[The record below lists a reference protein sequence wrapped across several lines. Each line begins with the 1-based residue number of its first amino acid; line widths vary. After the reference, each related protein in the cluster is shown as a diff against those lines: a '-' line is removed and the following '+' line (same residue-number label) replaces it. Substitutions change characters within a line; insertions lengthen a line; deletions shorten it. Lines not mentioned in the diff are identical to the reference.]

1 MGLINWLKQK
11 IFHKK
16 DEDKKEGKPV
26 EPVVEENLKSEE
38 AKDKTSGESVVEKTL
53 EGNKV
58 DEEPI
63 YEVKKEETKEEYL
76 QPEVV
81 KEEQSV
87 EQSIEDKVE
96 TKEEPVVE
104 ENTLEESV
112 QPEVKEEQKIEEQP
126 IEENKVEDNSSIK
139 DEEKY
144 EPSKGNEQSSFEEP
158 VVEENTL
165 EESVQPEVK
174 EEQKIEEQP
183 IEENKVEDN
192 SSIKDEEKYE
202 PSKGNEQSSFEEPV
216 VEENTL
222 EESVQPEVKEE
233 QKIEEQPIE
242 ENKVEDNSSIKDEE
256 KYEPSKGNEQSSFEE
271 PVVEENTLEESV
283 QPEVKEEQK
292 IEEQPIEENKVE
304 DNSSI
309 KDEEK
314 YEPSKGN
321 EQSSFEEPVIQN
333 NTDGIENNNEFEYS
347 NPLLDLVLEDKLE
360 KKESKVE
367 VNDEQPI
374 EDKAETKE
382 EPIVEKE
389 LSDEPVQPEI
399 KEEQHAE
406 ENKAEEKENEE
417 DEDEV
422 IEEKEEQTKEAEL
435 VNSADEPVIEK
446 KNDEATTKKVE
457 VDHETKIY
465 NLGLA
470 KSREGFGAR
479 LNSIANK
486 YKEANSEYFDDLERC
501 LIEADVGVNLTMSV
515 LDETEKMAASQHLD
529 NPKEINDLLVDNLF
543 MNYAKSGDS
552 FQTEIKF
559 DPENPTVLLMVGV
572 NGTGKTTTIAKLA
585 KHYKELGKK
594 VLLVA
599 ADTFRAGAVQQLS
612 IWANRIGVD
621 IFERGQ
627 GADPASVCFDAVKK
641 AINDKYDLVMV
652 DTAGRLHTKDYLM
665 AELGKVNRVI
675 KKVLPVAPQ
684 EIWLA
689 LDANT
694 GQNGVQQAKV
704 FKEVTPLTGVVITK
718 MDGTSKGGIIL
729 AIRDQ
734 LGVPVRFIG
743 LGEHEDDLREF
754 DLDRYLY
761 ALLVGEDENSEE

>member
-16 DEDKKEGKPV
+16 DEAKKEVKPV
-26 EPVVEENLKSEE
+26 EPVEENLKSEE

-63 YEVKKEETKEEYL
+63 HEVKKEEIKEESL

-104 ENTLEESV
+104 ENTLEEPV

-126 IEENKVEDNSSIK
+126 VEENKVEDNSSIK

-144 EPSKGNEQSSFEEP
+144 EPSKEDKQSSFE
-158 VVEENTL
+158 
-165 EESVQPEVK
+165 
-174 EEQKIEEQP
+174 
-183 IEENKVEDN
+183 
-192 SSIKDEEKYE
+192 
-202 PSKGNEQSSFEEPV
+202 G
-216 VEENTL
+216 
-222 EESVQPEVKEE
+222 
-233 QKIEEQPIE
+233 
-242 ENKVEDNSSIKDEE
+242 
-256 KYEPSKGNEQSSFEE
+256 
-271 PVVEENTLEESV
+271 
-283 QPEVKEEQK
+283 
-292 IEEQPIEENKVE
+292 
-304 DNSSI
+304 
-309 KDEEK
+309 
-314 YEPSKGN
+314 
-321 EQSSFEEPVIQN
+321 PVIQN

-374 EDKAETKE
+374 EDKAETNE
-382 EPIVEKE
+382 EPVVKKE
-389 LSDEPVQPEI
+389 LSDEPVQSEV

-406 ENKAEEKENEE
+406 ENKAEDNSSIKDEEAKDKTSGESVVEKTLEGNKVDEEPIFEVKKEEIKEDSLQPEMVKEEQSVEQPIEDKAETKEEPVVEENTLEEPVQPEVKQEQKIEEQPVEENKVEENE
-417 DEDEV
+417 EDEV
-422 IEEKEEQTKEAEL
+422 IEEKEEQTKEAEQ
-435 VNSADEPVIEK
+435 VNSTDEPVIEK

-486 YKEANSEYFDDLERC
+486 YKEANSDYFDELERC

-515 LDETEKMAASQHLD
+515 LDETEKMAASQHVD

-594 VLLVA
+594 VMLVA

-627 GADPASVCFDAVKK
+627 GADPASVCFDAIKK
-641 AINDKYDLVMV
+641 AINEKYDLVMV

>member
-38 AKDKTSGESVVEKTL
+38 AKDKTSGESVAEKTL

-63 YEVKKEETKEEYL
+63 YEVKKEEIKEESL

-104 ENTLEESV
+104 ENTLEEPV

-126 IEENKVEDNSSIK
+126 VEENKVEDNSSIK
-139 DEEKY
+139 NEEKY
-144 EPSKGNEQSSFEEP
+144 EPSKE
-158 VVEENTL
+158 
-165 EESVQPEVK
+165 
-174 EEQKIEEQP
+174 
-183 IEENKVEDN
+183 
-192 SSIKDEEKYE
+192 
-202 PSKGNEQSSFEEPV
+202 
-216 VEENTL
+216 
-222 EESVQPEVKEE
+222 
-233 QKIEEQPIE
+233 
-242 ENKVEDNSSIKDEE
+242 
-256 KYEPSKGNEQSSFEE
+256 
-271 PVVEENTLEESV
+271 
-283 QPEVKEEQK
+283 
-292 IEEQPIEENKVE
+292 
-304 DNSSI
+304 
-309 KDEEK
+309 
-314 YEPSKGN
+314 N

-333 NTDGIENNNEFEYS
+333 NTDGIENNEFEYS

-389 LSDEPVQPEI
+389 LLDEPVQPEI
-399 KEEQHAE
+399 KEEQHSE

-422 IEEKEEQTKEAEL
+422 IEEKEEQEEQTKEAEQ

-446 KNDEATTKKVE
+446 KNDEATTEKVEVDHETKEQTKEAEQVNSTDEPVIEKKNDEATNKKVE

-486 YKEANSEYFDDLERC
+486 YKEANSEYFDELERC

-761 ALLVGEDENSEE
+761 ALLVGEDENFEE

>member
-26 EPVVEENLKSEE
+26 EPVEENLKSEE
-38 AKDKTSGESVVEKTL
+38 AKDKTSDESVVEKTL

-63 YEVKKEETKEEYL
+63 YEVKKEEIKEESL
-76 QPEVV
+76 QPEMV
-81 KEEQSV
+81 KEEQPV
-87 EQSIEDKVE
+87 EQSTEDKAE

-104 ENTLEESV
+104 ENTLEEPV

-126 IEENKVEDNSSIK
+126 VEENKVEDNSSIK
-139 DEEKY
+139 DEEKH
-144 EPSKGNEQSSFEEP
+144 EPSK
-158 VVEENTL
+158 
-165 EESVQPEVK
+165 
-174 EEQKIEEQP
+174 
-183 IEENKVEDN
+183 ENK
-192 SSIKDEEKYE
+192 
-202 PSKGNEQSSFEEPV
+202 
-216 VEENTL
+216 
-222 EESVQPEVKEE
+222 
-233 QKIEEQPIE
+233 
-242 ENKVEDNSSIKDEE
+242 
-256 KYEPSKGNEQSSFEE
+256 
-271 PVVEENTLEESV
+271 
-283 QPEVKEEQK
+283 
-292 IEEQPIEENKVE
+292 
-304 DNSSI
+304 
-309 KDEEK
+309 
-314 YEPSKGN
+314 
-321 EQSSFEEPVIQN
+321 QSSFEEPVIQN

-374 EDKAETKE
+374 EDKDETNE

-406 ENKAEEKENEE
+406 ENKAEEKENEK

-422 IEEKEEQTKEAEL
+422 IEEKEEQTKEAEQ
-435 VNSADEPVIEK
+435 VNSTDEPVIEK
-446 KNDEATTKKVE
+446 KKDEATTGKVE

-486 YKEANSEYFDDLERC
+486 YKEANSEYFDELERC

-585 KHYKELGKK
+585 KHYKGLGKK

-612 IWANRIGVD
+612 IWASRIGVD

-627 GADPASVCFDAVKK
+627 GADPASVCFDAIKK

-761 ALLVGEDENSEE
+761 ALLVGEDENFEE

>member
-26 EPVVEENLKSEE
+26 EPVEENLKSEE

-63 YEVKKEETKEEYL
+63 FEVEKEEIKEESL

-81 KEEQSV
+81 KKEQSV
-87 EQSIEDKVE
+87 EQSTEDKVE

-104 ENTLEESV
+104 ENTLEEPV

-126 IEENKVEDNSSIK
+126 VEENKVEDNSSIK

-144 EPSKGNEQSSFEEP
+144 EPSK
-158 VVEENTL
+158 
-165 EESVQPEVK
+165 
-174 EEQKIEEQP
+174 
-183 IEENKVEDN
+183 ENK
-192 SSIKDEEKYE
+192 
-202 PSKGNEQSSFEEPV
+202 
-216 VEENTL
+216 
-222 EESVQPEVKEE
+222 
-233 QKIEEQPIE
+233 
-242 ENKVEDNSSIKDEE
+242 
-256 KYEPSKGNEQSSFEE
+256 
-271 PVVEENTLEESV
+271 
-283 QPEVKEEQK
+283 
-292 IEEQPIEENKVE
+292 
-304 DNSSI
+304 
-309 KDEEK
+309 
-314 YEPSKGN
+314 
-321 EQSSFEEPVIQN
+321 QSSFEEPVIQN
-333 NTDGIENNNEFEYS
+333 NTDVIENNNEFEYS

-406 ENKAEEKENEE
+406 ENKAEEKEDE
-417 DEDEV
+417 EDEV
-422 IEEKEEQTKEAEL
+422 IEEKEEQTKEVEK
-435 VNSADEPVIEK
+435 VNSTDEPVIEK

-486 YKEANSEYFDDLERC
+486 YKEANSDYFDELERC

-585 KHYKELGKK
+585 KHYKGLGKK

-627 GADPASVCFDAVKK
+627 GADPASVCFDAIKK

-761 ALLVGEDENSEE
+761 ALLVGEDENFEE

>member
-16 DEDKKEGKPV
+16 DEDKKEVKPV
-26 EPVVEENLKSEE
+26 EPVEENLKTEE

-63 YEVKKEETKEEYL
+63 SEVKKEEIKEESL

-104 ENTLEESV
+104 ENTFEEPV
-112 QPEVKEEQKIEEQP
+112 QPEVEEEQKIEEHP
-126 IEENKVEDNSSIK
+126 VEENKVEDNSSIK
-139 DEEKY
+139 DEEKF
-144 EPSKGNEQSSFEEP
+144 EPSK
-158 VVEENTL
+158 
-165 EESVQPEVK
+165 
-174 EEQKIEEQP
+174 
-183 IEENKVEDN
+183 ENK
-192 SSIKDEEKYE
+192 
-202 PSKGNEQSSFEEPV
+202 
-216 VEENTL
+216 
-222 EESVQPEVKEE
+222 
-233 QKIEEQPIE
+233 
-242 ENKVEDNSSIKDEE
+242 
-256 KYEPSKGNEQSSFEE
+256 
-271 PVVEENTLEESV
+271 
-283 QPEVKEEQK
+283 
-292 IEEQPIEENKVE
+292 
-304 DNSSI
+304 
-309 KDEEK
+309 
-314 YEPSKGN
+314 
-321 EQSSFEEPVIQN
+321 QSSFEEPVIQN
-333 NTDGIENNNEFEYS
+333 NADGIENNNEFEYS

-374 EDKAETKE
+374 EDKAETNE

-406 ENKAEEKENEE
+406 ENKAEEKEDNE
-417 DEDEV
+417 EDEV
-422 IEEKEEQTKEAEL
+422 IEEKEEQTKEVEK
-435 VNSADEPVIEK
+435 VNSTDEPVIEK

-486 YKEANSEYFDDLERC
+486 YKEANSDYFDELERC

-585 KHYKELGKK
+585 KHYKGLGKK

-627 GADPASVCFDAVKK
+627 GADPASVCFDAIKK

-761 ALLVGEDENSEE
+761 ALLVGEDENFEE

>member
-16 DEDKKEGKPV
+16 DEDKKEVKPV
-26 EPVVEENLKSEE
+26 EPVEENLKSEE

-58 DEEPI
+58 DEGPI
-63 YEVKKEETKEEYL
+63 FEVKKEEIKEESL

-96 TKEEPVVE
+96 TKEEPIVE
-104 ENTLEESV
+104 ENTLEEPV
-112 QPEVKEEQKIEEQP
+112 QPEVKEEQKNEEQP
-126 IEENKVEDNSSIK
+126 VEENKVVDNSSIK
-139 DEEKY
+139 DEEKN
-144 EPSKGNEQSSFEEP
+144 EPSK
-158 VVEENTL
+158 
-165 EESVQPEVK
+165 
-174 EEQKIEEQP
+174 
-183 IEENKVEDN
+183 ENK
-192 SSIKDEEKYE
+192 
-202 PSKGNEQSSFEEPV
+202 
-216 VEENTL
+216 
-222 EESVQPEVKEE
+222 
-233 QKIEEQPIE
+233 
-242 ENKVEDNSSIKDEE
+242 
-256 KYEPSKGNEQSSFEE
+256 
-271 PVVEENTLEESV
+271 
-283 QPEVKEEQK
+283 
-292 IEEQPIEENKVE
+292 
-304 DNSSI
+304 
-309 KDEEK
+309 
-314 YEPSKGN
+314 
-321 EQSSFEEPVIQN
+321 QSSFEEPVIQN

-422 IEEKEEQTKEAEL
+422 IEEKEEQTKEAEQ
-435 VNSADEPVIEK
+435 VNSTDEPVIEK

-486 YKEANSEYFDDLERC
+486 YKEANSDYFDELERC

-559 DPENPTVLLMVGV
+559 DSENPTVLLMVGV

-627 GADPASVCFDAVKK
+627 GADPASVCFDAIKK

-761 ALLVGEDENSEE
+761 ALLVGEDENFEE

>member
-16 DEDKKEGKPV
+16 DEDKKEVKPV
-26 EPVVEENLKSEE
+26 EPVEENLKSEE

-63 YEVKKEETKEEYL
+63 FEVKKEEIKEESL

-104 ENTLEESV
+104 ENTLEEPV

-126 IEENKVEDNSSIK
+126 AEENKVEDNSSIK

-144 EPSKGNEQSSFEEP
+144 EPSKEDKQS
-158 VVEENTL
+158 N
-165 EESVQPEVK
+165 
-174 EEQKIEEQP
+174 
-183 IEENKVEDN
+183 
-192 SSIKDEEKYE
+192 
-202 PSKGNEQSSFEEPV
+202 
-216 VEENTL
+216 
-222 EESVQPEVKEE
+222 
-233 QKIEEQPIE
+233 
-242 ENKVEDNSSIKDEE
+242 
-256 KYEPSKGNEQSSFEE
+256 
-271 PVVEENTLEESV
+271 
-283 QPEVKEEQK
+283 
-292 IEEQPIEENKVE
+292 
-304 DNSSI
+304 
-309 KDEEK
+309 
-314 YEPSKGN
+314 
-321 EQSSFEEPVIQN
+321 FEEPVIQN
-333 NTDGIENNNEFEYS
+333 NTDGIDNNNEFEHS

-406 ENKAEEKENEE
+406 ENKAKEKENE
-417 DEDEV
+417 EDEV
-422 IEEKEEQTKEAEL
+422 IEEKEEQTKEAEQ
-435 VNSADEPVIEK
+435 VNSTDEPVIEK

-486 YKEANSEYFDDLERC
+486 YKEANSDYFDDLERC

-627 GADPASVCFDAVKK
+627 GADPASVCFDAIKK

-761 ALLVGEDENSEE
+761 ALLVGEDENFEE

>member
-16 DEDKKEGKPV
+16 DEGKKEEKPV
-26 EPVVEENLKSEE
+26 EPVEENLKSEE
-38 AKDKTSGESVVEKTL
+38 TKDKTSGESVVEKTL

-58 DEEPI
+58 DEKPI
-63 YEVKKEETKEEYL
+63 YEVKKEEIKEESL

-81 KEEQSV
+81 KKEQSV

-96 TKEEPVVE
+96 IKEEPVVE
-104 ENTLEESV
+104 ENTLEEPV
-112 QPEVKEEQKIEEQP
+112 HPEVKEEQKIEEQP
-126 IEENKVEDNSSIK
+126 VEENKVEENSSIK
-139 DEEKY
+139 DEEKF
-144 EPSKGNEQSSFEEP
+144 EPSK
-158 VVEENTL
+158 
-165 EESVQPEVK
+165 
-174 EEQKIEEQP
+174 
-183 IEENKVEDN
+183 ENK
-192 SSIKDEEKYE
+192 
-202 PSKGNEQSSFEEPV
+202 
-216 VEENTL
+216 
-222 EESVQPEVKEE
+222 
-233 QKIEEQPIE
+233 
-242 ENKVEDNSSIKDEE
+242 
-256 KYEPSKGNEQSSFEE
+256 
-271 PVVEENTLEESV
+271 
-283 QPEVKEEQK
+283 
-292 IEEQPIEENKVE
+292 
-304 DNSSI
+304 
-309 KDEEK
+309 
-314 YEPSKGN
+314 
-321 EQSSFEEPVIQN
+321 QSSFEEPVIQN

-347 NPLLDLVLEDKLE
+347 NPLLNLVLEDKLE

-399 KEEQHAE
+399 KEEQHTE

-417 DEDEV
+417 EDEV
-422 IEEKEEQTKEAEL
+422 IEEKEEQTKEAEQ
-435 VNSADEPVIEK
+435 VNSTDEPVIE

-515 LDETEKMAASQHLD
+515 LDETEKMAASQHVD

-627 GADPASVCFDAVKK
+627 GADPASVCFDAIKK
-641 AINDKYDLVMV
+641 AINEKYDLVMV

-761 ALLVGEDENSEE
+761 ALLVGEDENFEE

>member
-16 DEDKKEGKPV
+16 DEAKKEEKPV

-38 AKDKTSGESVVEKTL
+38 VKDKTSGESVVEKTL

-58 DEEPI
+58 DEEPVH
-63 YEVKKEETKEEYL
+63 EVKKEEIKEESL

-96 TKEEPVVE
+96 TKEEPIVE
-104 ENTLEESV
+104 GNTLEEPV
-112 QPEVKEEQKIEEQP
+112 QPEVKEEQKIEEQSV
-126 IEENKVEDNSSIK
+126 EENKVEDNSSIK

-144 EPSKGNEQSSFEEP
+144 EPSK
-158 VVEENTL
+158 
-165 EESVQPEVK
+165 
-174 EEQKIEEQP
+174 
-183 IEENKVEDN
+183 ENK
-192 SSIKDEEKYE
+192 
-202 PSKGNEQSSFEEPV
+202 QF
-216 VEENTL
+216 
-222 EESVQPEVKEE
+222 
-233 QKIEEQPIE
+233 
-242 ENKVEDNSSIKDEE
+242 
-256 KYEPSKGNEQSSFEE
+256 
-271 PVVEENTLEESV
+271 
-283 QPEVKEEQK
+283 
-292 IEEQPIEENKVE
+292 
-304 DNSSI
+304 
-309 KDEEK
+309 
-314 YEPSKGN
+314 
-321 EQSSFEEPVIQN
+321 SFEEPVIQN

-399 KEEQHAE
+399 KEEQKIEEQPVEENKVEENSSIKDEEAKDKTSGESVVEKTLEGNKVDEEPVHEVKKEEIKEESLQPEVVKEEQSVEQSIEDKVETKEEPIVEGNTLEEPVQPEVKEEQKIEEQPVE

-422 IEEKEEQTKEAEL
+422 IEEKEEQTKEAEQ
-435 VNSADEPVIEK
+435 VNSTDEPVIEK

-486 YKEANSEYFDDLERC
+486 YKEANSDYFDELERC

-594 VLLVA
+594 VMLVA

-627 GADPASVCFDAVKK
+627 GADPASVCFDAIKK
-641 AINDKYDLVMV
+641 AINEKYDLVMV

-761 ALLVGEDENSEE
+761 ALLVGEDENFEE

>member
-16 DEDKKEGKPV
+16 DEGKKEEKPV
-26 EPVVEENLKSEE
+26 EPVEENLKSEE

-63 YEVKKEETKEEYL
+63 YEVKREEIKEESL

-81 KEEQSV
+81 KKEQSV
-87 EQSIEDKVE
+87 EQSVEDKAE

-104 ENTLEESV
+104 ENTLEEPV

-139 DEEKY
+139 DEEKH
-144 EPSKGNEQSSFEEP
+144 EPSK
-158 VVEENTL
+158 
-165 EESVQPEVK
+165 
-174 EEQKIEEQP
+174 
-183 IEENKVEDN
+183 ENK
-192 SSIKDEEKYE
+192 
-202 PSKGNEQSSFEEPV
+202 
-216 VEENTL
+216 
-222 EESVQPEVKEE
+222 
-233 QKIEEQPIE
+233 
-242 ENKVEDNSSIKDEE
+242 
-256 KYEPSKGNEQSSFEE
+256 
-271 PVVEENTLEESV
+271 
-283 QPEVKEEQK
+283 
-292 IEEQPIEENKVE
+292 
-304 DNSSI
+304 
-309 KDEEK
+309 
-314 YEPSKGN
+314 
-321 EQSSFEEPVIQN
+321 QSSFEEPVIQN

-367 VNDEQPI
+367 VNDGQPI
-374 EDKAETKE
+374 EDKAETNE

-417 DEDEV
+417 DEV
-422 IEEKEEQTKEAEL
+422 IEEKEEQTKEAEQ
-435 VNSADEPVIEK
+435 VNSTDEPVIEK
-446 KNDEATTKKVE
+446 KKDEATTGKVE

-486 YKEANSEYFDDLERC
+486 YKEANSDYFDELERC

-585 KHYKELGKK
+585 KHYKGLGKK

-627 GADPASVCFDAVKK
+627 GADPASVCFDAIKK
-641 AINDKYDLVMV
+641 AINEKYDLVMV

-761 ALLVGEDENSEE
+761 ALLVGEDENFEE

>member
-16 DEDKKEGKPV
+16 DEGKKEEKPV
-26 EPVVEENLKSEE
+26 EPVEENLKSEE

-63 YEVKKEETKEEYL
+63 YEVKKEEIKEESL
-76 QPEVV
+76 QSEVV

-104 ENTLEESV
+104 ENTLEEPV

-126 IEENKVEDNSSIK
+126 VEENKVEDNSSIK

-144 EPSKGNEQSSFEEP
+144 EPSN
-158 VVEENTL
+158 
-165 EESVQPEVK
+165 
-174 EEQKIEEQP
+174 
-183 IEENKVEDN
+183 ENK
-192 SSIKDEEKYE
+192 
-202 PSKGNEQSSFEEPV
+202 
-216 VEENTL
+216 
-222 EESVQPEVKEE
+222 
-233 QKIEEQPIE
+233 
-242 ENKVEDNSSIKDEE
+242 
-256 KYEPSKGNEQSSFEE
+256 
-271 PVVEENTLEESV
+271 
-283 QPEVKEEQK
+283 
-292 IEEQPIEENKVE
+292 
-304 DNSSI
+304 
-309 KDEEK
+309 
-314 YEPSKGN
+314 
-321 EQSSFEEPVIQN
+321 QSSFEEPVIQN

-389 LSDEPVQPEI
+389 LSDEPVQPKI
-399 KEEQHAE
+399 KEDQHAE
-406 ENKAEEKENEE
+406 ENKAEEKENEK

-422 IEEKEEQTKEAEL
+422 IEEKEEQTKEVEQ
-435 VNSADEPVIEK
+435 VNSTDEPVIEK

-486 YKEANSEYFDDLERC
+486 YKEANSDYFDELERC

-627 GADPASVCFDAVKK
+627 GADPASVCFDAIKK
-641 AINDKYDLVMV
+641 AINEKYDLVMV

-761 ALLVGEDENSEE
+761 ALLVGEDENFEE

>member
-16 DEDKKEGKPV
+16 DEDKKEVKPV
-26 EPVVEENLKSEE
+26 EPVEENLKSEE
-38 AKDKTSGESVVEKTL
+38 AKDKTSDESAVEKTL

-63 YEVKKEETKEEYL
+63 SEVKKEEIKEESL

-81 KEEQSV
+81 KKEQSV

-104 ENTLEESV
+104 ENTLEEPV

-126 IEENKVEDNSSIK
+126 VEENKVEDNSSIK

-144 EPSKGNEQSSFEEP
+144 EPSN
-158 VVEENTL
+158 
-165 EESVQPEVK
+165 
-174 EEQKIEEQP
+174 
-183 IEENKVEDN
+183 ENK
-192 SSIKDEEKYE
+192 
-202 PSKGNEQSSFEEPV
+202 
-216 VEENTL
+216 
-222 EESVQPEVKEE
+222 QP
-233 QKIEEQPIE
+233 
-242 ENKVEDNSSIKDEE
+242 
-256 KYEPSKGNEQSSFEE
+256 
-271 PVVEENTLEESV
+271 
-283 QPEVKEEQK
+283 
-292 IEEQPIEENKVE
+292 
-304 DNSSI
+304 
-309 KDEEK
+309 
-314 YEPSKGN
+314 
-321 EQSSFEEPVIQN
+321 SFEEPVIQN

-417 DEDEV
+417 DEA
-422 IEEKEEQTKEAEL
+422 IEEKEEQTKEVEK
-435 VNSADEPVIEK
+435 VNSTDEPVIEK

-486 YKEANSEYFDDLERC
+486 YKEANSDYFDELERC

-559 DPENPTVLLMVGV
+559 DSENPTVLLMVGV

-627 GADPASVCFDAVKK
+627 GADPASVCFDAIKK

-761 ALLVGEDENSEE
+761 ALLVGEDENFEE

>member
-16 DEDKKEGKPV
+16 DEAKKEEKPV

-38 AKDKTSGESVVEKTL
+38 AKDKTSGESVVEKAL

-63 YEVKKEETKEEYL
+63 YEVKKEEIKEESL

-104 ENTLEESV
+104 ENTLEEPVQPEVKEEQKIEEQSIEENKVEDNSSIKNEEKNEPSKENKQSSFEEPVVEENTLEEPV

-126 IEENKVEDNSSIK
+126 VEENKVEDNSSIK

-144 EPSKGNEQSSFEEP
+144 EPSKE
-158 VVEENTL
+158 
-165 EESVQPEVK
+165 
-174 EEQKIEEQP
+174 
-183 IEENKVEDN
+183 
-192 SSIKDEEKYE
+192 
-202 PSKGNEQSSFEEPV
+202 
-216 VEENTL
+216 
-222 EESVQPEVKEE
+222 
-233 QKIEEQPIE
+233 
-242 ENKVEDNSSIKDEE
+242 
-256 KYEPSKGNEQSSFEE
+256 
-271 PVVEENTLEESV
+271 
-283 QPEVKEEQK
+283 
-292 IEEQPIEENKVE
+292 
-304 DNSSI
+304 
-309 KDEEK
+309 
-314 YEPSKGN
+314 N

-382 EPIVEKE
+382 ELIVEKE

-406 ENKAEEKENEE
+406 ENKVEENSSIKDEEVKDKTSGESVVEKTLEGNKVDEEPIFEVKKEEIKEESLQPEVVKEEQSVEQSIEDKVETKEEPIVEGNTLEEPVQPEVKEEQHAEENKAKENENE
-417 DEDEV
+417 EDEV
-422 IEEKEEQTKEAEL
+422 IEEKEEQTKEAEQ
-435 VNSADEPVIEK
+435 VNSTDEPVIEK
-446 KNDEATTKKVE
+446 KNDEATAEKVE

-486 YKEANSEYFDDLERC
+486 YKEANSDYFDELERC

-627 GADPASVCFDAVKK
+627 GADPASVCFDAIKK

-761 ALLVGEDENSEE
+761 ALLVGEDENFEE

>member
-16 DEDKKEGKPV
+16 DEDKKEEKPV
-26 EPVVEENLKSEE
+26 EPVEENLKTEE

-63 YEVKKEETKEEYL
+63 FEVKKEEIKEESL

-104 ENTLEESV
+104 ENTLEEPV

-126 IEENKVEDNSSIK
+126 VEENKVEDNSSIK
-139 DEEKY
+139 DEEKF
-144 EPSKGNEQSSFEEP
+144 EPSK
-158 VVEENTL
+158 
-165 EESVQPEVK
+165 
-174 EEQKIEEQP
+174 
-183 IEENKVEDN
+183 ENK
-192 SSIKDEEKYE
+192 
-202 PSKGNEQSSFEEPV
+202 
-216 VEENTL
+216 
-222 EESVQPEVKEE
+222 
-233 QKIEEQPIE
+233 
-242 ENKVEDNSSIKDEE
+242 
-256 KYEPSKGNEQSSFEE
+256 
-271 PVVEENTLEESV
+271 
-283 QPEVKEEQK
+283 
-292 IEEQPIEENKVE
+292 
-304 DNSSI
+304 
-309 KDEEK
+309 
-314 YEPSKGN
+314 
-321 EQSSFEEPVIQN
+321 QSSFEEPVIQN
-333 NTDGIENNNEFEYS
+333 NTDGIENNNEFEHS

-389 LSDEPVQPEI
+389 LSDEPFQPEI
-399 KEEQHAE
+399 KEEQLAE

-417 DEDEV
+417 DEA
-422 IEEKEEQTKEAEL
+422 IEEKEEQTKEVEQ
-435 VNSADEPVIEK
+435 VNPTDEPVIEK
-446 KNDEATTKKVE
+446 KNDEATTEKVE

-486 YKEANSEYFDDLERC
+486 YKEANSDYFDELERC

-627 GADPASVCFDAVKK
+627 GADPASVCFDAIKK

-694 GQNGVQQAKV
+694 GQNGVQQAKI

-761 ALLVGEDENSEE
+761 ALLVGEDENFEE

>member
-26 EPVVEENLKSEE
+26 EPVEENLKSEE

-63 YEVKKEETKEEYL
+63 YEAKKEEIKEESL

-87 EQSIEDKVE
+87 EQSVEDKAE

-104 ENTLEESV
+104 ENTLEEPV

-144 EPSKGNEQSSFEEP
+144 EPSK
-158 VVEENTL
+158 
-165 EESVQPEVK
+165 
-174 EEQKIEEQP
+174 
-183 IEENKVEDN
+183 ENK
-192 SSIKDEEKYE
+192 
-202 PSKGNEQSSFEEPV
+202 
-216 VEENTL
+216 
-222 EESVQPEVKEE
+222 
-233 QKIEEQPIE
+233 
-242 ENKVEDNSSIKDEE
+242 
-256 KYEPSKGNEQSSFEE
+256 
-271 PVVEENTLEESV
+271 
-283 QPEVKEEQK
+283 
-292 IEEQPIEENKVE
+292 
-304 DNSSI
+304 
-309 KDEEK
+309 
-314 YEPSKGN
+314 
-321 EQSSFEEPVIQN
+321 QSSFEEPVIQN

-367 VNDEQPI
+367 VNDGQPI
-374 EDKAETKE
+374 EDKAETNE

-417 DEDEV
+417 DEV
-422 IEEKEEQTKEAEL
+422 IEEKEEQTKEAEQ
-435 VNSADEPVIEK
+435 VNSTDEPVIEK
-446 KNDEATTKKVE
+446 KKDEATTGKVE

-486 YKEANSEYFDDLERC
+486 YKEANSDYFDELERC

-529 NPKEINDLLVDNLF
+529 NSKEINDLLVDNLF

-585 KHYKELGKK
+585 KHYKGLGKK

-627 GADPASVCFDAVKK
+627 GADPASVCFDAIKK
-641 AINDKYDLVMV
+641 AINEKYDLVMV

-761 ALLVGEDENSEE
+761 ALLVGEDENFEE

>member
-16 DEDKKEGKPV
+16 DEDKKEEKPV
-26 EPVVEENLKSEE
+26 EPVEEKIKSEE

-63 YEVKKEETKEEYL
+63 FEVKKEEIKEESL

-96 TKEEPVVE
+96 TKEEPVIE
-104 ENTLEESV
+104 ENTLEEPV
-112 QPEVKEEQKIEEQP
+112 QPEVKEEQKIEEQQV
-126 IEENKVEDNSSIK
+126 EENKVEDNSSIK

-144 EPSKGNEQSSFEEP
+144 EPSK
-158 VVEENTL
+158 
-165 EESVQPEVK
+165 
-174 EEQKIEEQP
+174 
-183 IEENKVEDN
+183 ENK
-192 SSIKDEEKYE
+192 
-202 PSKGNEQSSFEEPV
+202 
-216 VEENTL
+216 
-222 EESVQPEVKEE
+222 
-233 QKIEEQPIE
+233 
-242 ENKVEDNSSIKDEE
+242 
-256 KYEPSKGNEQSSFEE
+256 
-271 PVVEENTLEESV
+271 
-283 QPEVKEEQK
+283 
-292 IEEQPIEENKVE
+292 
-304 DNSSI
+304 
-309 KDEEK
+309 
-314 YEPSKGN
+314 
-321 EQSSFEEPVIQN
+321 QSSFEEPVIQN
-333 NTDGIENNNEFEYS
+333 NTDEIENNNEFEYS

-406 ENKAEEKENEE
+406 ENKAEEKENEK

-422 IEEKEEQTKEAEL
+422 IEEKEEQAKEAEQ
-435 VNSADEPVIEK
+435 VNSTDEPVIEK

-486 YKEANSEYFDDLERC
+486 YKEANSDYFDELERC

-559 DPENPTVLLMVGV
+559 DSENPTVLLMVGV

-627 GADPASVCFDAVKK
+627 GADPASVCFDAIKK

-761 ALLVGEDENSEE
+761 ALLVGEDENFEE

>member
-16 DEDKKEGKPV
+16 DEDKKEVKPV
-26 EPVVEENLKSEE
+26 EPVEENLKSEE
-38 AKDKTSGESVVEKTL
+38 AKDKTSGESVVEKSL

-63 YEVKKEETKEEYL
+63 YEVKKEEIKEESL

-104 ENTLEESV
+104 ENTLEEPV

-126 IEENKVEDNSSIK
+126 VEENKVEDNLSIK

-144 EPSKGNEQSSFEEP
+144 EPSK
-158 VVEENTL
+158 
-165 EESVQPEVK
+165 
-174 EEQKIEEQP
+174 
-183 IEENKVEDN
+183 ENK
-192 SSIKDEEKYE
+192 
-202 PSKGNEQSSFEEPV
+202 
-216 VEENTL
+216 
-222 EESVQPEVKEE
+222 
-233 QKIEEQPIE
+233 
-242 ENKVEDNSSIKDEE
+242 
-256 KYEPSKGNEQSSFEE
+256 
-271 PVVEENTLEESV
+271 
-283 QPEVKEEQK
+283 
-292 IEEQPIEENKVE
+292 
-304 DNSSI
+304 
-309 KDEEK
+309 
-314 YEPSKGN
+314 
-321 EQSSFEEPVIQN
+321 QSSFEEPVIQN

-374 EDKAETKE
+374 EGKAETKE
-382 EPIVEKE
+382 EPVVEKE

-406 ENKAEEKENEE
+406 ENKAEDNSSIKDEEAKDKTSGESVVEKTLEGNKVDEEPIFEVKKEEIKEESLQPEVVKKEQPVEQSIEDKAETKEEPVVEKELSDEPVQPEIKEEQHVEENKVEEKENE
-417 DEDEV
+417 EDEV
-422 IEEKEEQTKEAEL
+422 IEEKEEQTKEAEQ
-435 VNSADEPVIEK
+435 VNSTDEPVIEK
-446 KNDEATTKKVE
+446 KNDEATAKKVE

-486 YKEANSEYFDDLERC
+486 YKEANSEYFDELERC

-515 LDETEKMAASQHLD
+515 LDETEKMAASQHVD

-627 GADPASVCFDAVKK
+627 GADPASVCFDAIKK
-641 AINDKYDLVMV
+641 AINEKYDLVMV

>member
-16 DEDKKEGKPV
+16 DEAKKEEKPV
-26 EPVVEENLKSEE
+26 EPVEENLKFEE

-63 YEVKKEETKEEYL
+63 FEVKKEEIKEESL

-81 KEEQSV
+81 KKEPSV
-87 EQSIEDKVE
+87 EQPIEDKVE

-104 ENTLEESV
+104 ENTLEEPV

-126 IEENKVEDNSSIK
+126 VEENKVEDNSSIK

-144 EPSKGNEQSSFEEP
+144 EPSK
-158 VVEENTL
+158 
-165 EESVQPEVK
+165 
-174 EEQKIEEQP
+174 
-183 IEENKVEDN
+183 ENK
-192 SSIKDEEKYE
+192 
-202 PSKGNEQSSFEEPV
+202 
-216 VEENTL
+216 
-222 EESVQPEVKEE
+222 
-233 QKIEEQPIE
+233 
-242 ENKVEDNSSIKDEE
+242 
-256 KYEPSKGNEQSSFEE
+256 
-271 PVVEENTLEESV
+271 
-283 QPEVKEEQK
+283 
-292 IEEQPIEENKVE
+292 
-304 DNSSI
+304 
-309 KDEEK
+309 
-314 YEPSKGN
+314 
-321 EQSSFEEPVIQN
+321 QSSFEEPVIQN

-367 VNDEQPI
+367 VNDEQLI

-382 EPIVEKE
+382 EPIVEE
-389 LSDEPVQPEI
+389 NTLDEPVQPEI
-399 KEEQHAE
+399 KEEQHVE

-417 DEDEV
+417 EDEV
-422 IEEKEEQTKEAEL
+422 IEEKEEQTKEAEQ
-435 VNSADEPVIEK
+435 VNSTDEPVIEK
-446 KNDEATTKKVE
+446 KNDEAATEKVE

-486 YKEANSEYFDDLERC
+486 YKEANSEYFDELERC

-515 LDETEKMAASQHLD
+515 LDETEKMAASQHVD

-559 DPENPTVLLMVGV
+559 DSENPTVLLMVGV

-627 GADPASVCFDAVKK
+627 GADPASVCFDAIKK

-761 ALLVGEDENSEE
+761 ALLVGEDENFEE

>member
-26 EPVVEENLKSEE
+26 EPVEENLKSEE

-63 YEVKKEETKEEYL
+63 FEVEKEEIKEESL

-81 KEEQSV
+81 KKEQSV

-104 ENTLEESV
+104 ENTLEEPV

-126 IEENKVEDNSSIK
+126 VEENKVEDNSSIK

-144 EPSKGNEQSSFEEP
+144 EPSK
-158 VVEENTL
+158 
-165 EESVQPEVK
+165 
-174 EEQKIEEQP
+174 
-183 IEENKVEDN
+183 ENK
-192 SSIKDEEKYE
+192 
-202 PSKGNEQSSFEEPV
+202 
-216 VEENTL
+216 
-222 EESVQPEVKEE
+222 
-233 QKIEEQPIE
+233 
-242 ENKVEDNSSIKDEE
+242 
-256 KYEPSKGNEQSSFEE
+256 
-271 PVVEENTLEESV
+271 
-283 QPEVKEEQK
+283 
-292 IEEQPIEENKVE
+292 
-304 DNSSI
+304 
-309 KDEEK
+309 
-314 YEPSKGN
+314 
-321 EQSSFEEPVIQN
+321 QSSFEEPVIQN
-333 NTDGIENNNEFEYS
+333 NTDVIENNNEFEYS

-417 DEDEV
+417 DEV
-422 IEEKEEQTKEAEL
+422 IEEKEEQTKEAEQ
-435 VNSADEPVIEK
+435 VNSTDEPVIEK

-486 YKEANSEYFDDLERC
+486 YKEANSDYFDELERC

-585 KHYKELGKK
+585 KHYKGLGKK

-627 GADPASVCFDAVKK
+627 GADPASVCFDAIKK

-761 ALLVGEDENSEE
+761 ALLVGEDENFEE

>member
-16 DEDKKEGKPV
+16 DEDKKEVKPV
-26 EPVVEENLKSEE
+26 EPAEENLKSEE

-63 YEVKKEETKEEYL
+63 FEVKKEEIKEESL

-104 ENTLEESV
+104 ENTLEEPV

-126 IEENKVEDNSSIK
+126 VEENKEEDNSSIKDEEKQEPSKEDKQSSFEEPVVEENTLDEPVQPEVKEEQKIEQQPVEENKVEDNSSIK

-144 EPSKGNEQSSFEEP
+144 EPS
-158 VVEENTL
+158 
-165 EESVQPEVK
+165 
-174 EEQKIEEQP
+174 
-183 IEENKVEDN
+183 EENK
-192 SSIKDEEKYE
+192 
-202 PSKGNEQSSFEEPV
+202 
-216 VEENTL
+216 
-222 EESVQPEVKEE
+222 
-233 QKIEEQPIE
+233 
-242 ENKVEDNSSIKDEE
+242 
-256 KYEPSKGNEQSSFEE
+256 
-271 PVVEENTLEESV
+271 
-283 QPEVKEEQK
+283 
-292 IEEQPIEENKVE
+292 
-304 DNSSI
+304 
-309 KDEEK
+309 
-314 YEPSKGN
+314 
-321 EQSSFEEPVIQN
+321 QSSFEEPVIQN

-347 NPLLDLVLEDKLE
+347 NLLLDLVLEDKLE

-374 EDKAETKE
+374 EDKAGTKE

-422 IEEKEEQTKEAEL
+422 IEEKEEQTKEVEQ
-435 VNSADEPVIEK
+435 VNSTDEPVIEK

-486 YKEANSEYFDDLERC
+486 YKEANSDYFDELERC

-515 LDETEKMAASQHLD
+515 LDETEKMVASQHLD

-627 GADPASVCFDAVKK
+627 GADPASVCFDAIKK

-761 ALLVGEDENSEE
+761 ALLVGEDENFEE

>member
-16 DEDKKEGKPV
+16 DENKKEVKPV
-26 EPVVEENLKSEE
+26 ESVEENLKSEE
-38 AKDKTSGESVVEKTL
+38 AKDKTSGESVVEKAL

-63 YEVKKEETKEEYL
+63 FEVKKEEIKEESL

-81 KEEQSV
+81 KEEQPV
-87 EQSIEDKVE
+87 EQSIEDKAE

-104 ENTLEESV
+104 ENTLEEPV

-126 IEENKVEDNSSIK
+126 VEENKVEDNSSIK

-144 EPSKGNEQSSFEEP
+144 ETSK
-158 VVEENTL
+158 
-165 EESVQPEVK
+165 
-174 EEQKIEEQP
+174 
-183 IEENKVEDN
+183 ENK
-192 SSIKDEEKYE
+192 
-202 PSKGNEQSSFEEPV
+202 
-216 VEENTL
+216 
-222 EESVQPEVKEE
+222 
-233 QKIEEQPIE
+233 
-242 ENKVEDNSSIKDEE
+242 
-256 KYEPSKGNEQSSFEE
+256 
-271 PVVEENTLEESV
+271 
-283 QPEVKEEQK
+283 
-292 IEEQPIEENKVE
+292 
-304 DNSSI
+304 
-309 KDEEK
+309 
-314 YEPSKGN
+314 
-321 EQSSFEEPVIQN
+321 QSSFEEPVIQN

-367 VNDEQPI
+367 VNDEQSI
-374 EDKAETKE
+374 EDKAEAKE

-399 KEEQHAE
+399 KEEQHVE
-406 ENKAEEKENEE
+406 ENKVEEKENE
-417 DEDEV
+417 EDEV
-422 IEEKEEQTKEAEL
+422 IEEKEEQTKEAEQ
-435 VNSADEPVIEK
+435 VNSTDEPVIEK
-446 KNDEATTKKVE
+446 KNDEATAEKVE

-486 YKEANSEYFDDLERC
+486 YKEANSEYFDELERC

-529 NPKEINDLLVDNLF
+529 NPKKINDLLVDNLF

>member
-16 DEDKKEGKPV
+16 DENKKEGKPV
-26 EPVVEENLKSEE
+26 EPVEENLKSEE
-38 AKDKTSGESVVEKTL
+38 AKDKTSGESVAEKAL

-63 YEVKKEETKEEYL
+63 FEVKKEEIKEESL

-81 KEEQSV
+81 KKEQSV

-104 ENTLEESV
+104 ENSLEEPV

-126 IEENKVEDNSSIK
+126 VEENKVEDNSSIK

-144 EPSKGNEQSSFEEP
+144 EPSK
-158 VVEENTL
+158 
-165 EESVQPEVK
+165 
-174 EEQKIEEQP
+174 
-183 IEENKVEDN
+183 ENK
-192 SSIKDEEKYE
+192 
-202 PSKGNEQSSFEEPV
+202 
-216 VEENTL
+216 
-222 EESVQPEVKEE
+222 
-233 QKIEEQPIE
+233 
-242 ENKVEDNSSIKDEE
+242 
-256 KYEPSKGNEQSSFEE
+256 
-271 PVVEENTLEESV
+271 
-283 QPEVKEEQK
+283 
-292 IEEQPIEENKVE
+292 
-304 DNSSI
+304 
-309 KDEEK
+309 
-314 YEPSKGN
+314 
-321 EQSSFEEPVIQN
+321 QSSFEEPVIQN

-367 VNDEQPI
+367 VNDEQPN
-374 EDKAETKE
+374 EDKAEAKE

-399 KEEQHAE
+399 KEEQHVE
-406 ENKAEEKENEE
+406 ENKVEEKENE
-417 DEDEV
+417 EDEV
-422 IEEKEEQTKEAEL
+422 IEEKEEQTKEAEQ
-435 VNSADEPVIEK
+435 VNSTDEPVIEK
-446 KNDEATTKKVE
+446 KNDEATAEKVE

-486 YKEANSEYFDDLERC
+486 YKEANSEYFDELERC

-515 LDETEKMAASQHLD
+515 LDETEKMAASQHVD

-627 GADPASVCFDAVKK
+627 GADPASVCFDAIKK
-641 AINDKYDLVMV
+641 AINEKYDLVMV

>member
-1 MGLINWLKQK
+1 M
-11 IFHKK
+11 
-16 DEDKKEGKPV
+16 
-26 EPVVEENLKSEE
+26 
-38 AKDKTSGESVVEKTL
+38 
-53 EGNKV
+53 
-58 DEEPI
+58 
-63 YEVKKEETKEEYL
+63 
-76 QPEVV
+76 
-81 KEEQSV
+81 
-87 EQSIEDKVE
+87 
-96 TKEEPVVE
+96 
-104 ENTLEESV
+104 
-112 QPEVKEEQKIEEQP
+112 
-126 IEENKVEDNSSIK
+126 
-139 DEEKY
+139 
-144 EPSKGNEQSSFEEP
+144 
-158 VVEENTL
+158 
-165 EESVQPEVK
+165 
-174 EEQKIEEQP
+174 
-183 IEENKVEDN
+183 
-192 SSIKDEEKYE
+192 
-202 PSKGNEQSSFEEPV
+202 
-216 VEENTL
+216 
-222 EESVQPEVKEE
+222 
-233 QKIEEQPIE
+233 
-242 ENKVEDNSSIKDEE
+242 
-256 KYEPSKGNEQSSFEE
+256 
-271 PVVEENTLEESV
+271 
-283 QPEVKEEQK
+283 
-292 IEEQPIEENKVE
+292 
-304 DNSSI
+304 
-309 KDEEK
+309 
-314 YEPSKGN
+314 
-321 EQSSFEEPVIQN
+321 
-333 NTDGIENNNEFEYS
+333 
-347 NPLLDLVLEDKLE
+347 LDLVLEDKLE

-389 LSDEPVQPEI
+389 LSDEPVQPEV

-417 DEDEV
+417 DEV
-422 IEEKEEQTKEAEL
+422 IEEKEEQTKEAEQ
-435 VNSADEPVIEK
+435 VNSTDEPVIEK
-446 KNDEATTKKVE
+446 KNDEATAEKVE

-486 YKEANSEYFDDLERC
+486 YKEANSEYFDELERC

-627 GADPASVCFDAVKK
+627 GADPASVCFDAIKK
-641 AINDKYDLVMV
+641 AINEKYDLVMV

>member
-1 MGLINWLKQK
+1 MGLINWLKHK

-16 DEDKKEGKPV
+16 DENKKEVKPV
-26 EPVVEENLKSEE
+26 EPVEENLKSEE
-38 AKDKTSGESVVEKTL
+38 VKDKTSGESVVEKTL
-53 EGNKV
+53 EENKV

-63 YEVKKEETKEEYL
+63 YEVKKEEIKEEPL

-81 KEEQSV
+81 KEEQPV
-87 EQSIEDKVE
+87 EQSIEDKAE

-104 ENTLEESV
+104 ENSLEKPV
-112 QPEVKEEQKIEEQP
+112 QPEVKEEQHV
-126 IEENKVEDNSSIK
+126 EENKVE
-139 DEEKY
+139 
-144 EPSKGNEQSSFEEP
+144 
-158 VVEENTL
+158 
-165 EESVQPEVK
+165 
-174 EEQKIEEQP
+174 
-183 IEENKVEDN
+183 
-192 SSIKDEEKYE
+192 
-202 PSKGNEQSSFEEPV
+202 
-216 VEENTL
+216 
-222 EESVQPEVKEE
+222 
-233 QKIEEQPIE
+233 
-242 ENKVEDNSSIKDEE
+242 
-256 KYEPSKGNEQSSFEE
+256 
-271 PVVEENTLEESV
+271 
-283 QPEVKEEQK
+283 
-292 IEEQPIEENKVE
+292 
-304 DNSSI
+304 
-309 KDEEK
+309 
-314 YEPSKGN
+314 
-321 EQSSFEEPVIQN
+321 
-333 NTDGIENNNEFEYS
+333 
-347 NPLLDLVLEDKLE
+347 
-360 KKESKVE
+360 
-367 VNDEQPI
+367 
-374 EDKAETKE
+374 
-382 EPIVEKE
+382 EKE
-389 LSDEPVQPEI
+389 
-399 KEEQHAE
+399 KE
-406 ENKAEEKENEE
+406 
-417 DEDEV
+417 EDEV
-422 IEEKEEQTKEAEL
+422 IEEKEEQTKEAEQ
-435 VNSADEPVIEK
+435 VNSTDEPVIEK
-446 KNDEATTKKVE
+446 KNDEATTEKVE
-457 VDHETKIY
+457 VDHETEIY

-486 YKEANSEYFDDLERC
+486 YKEANSEYFDELERC

-515 LDETEKMAASQHLD
+515 LDETEKMAASQHVD

-627 GADPASVCFDAVKK
+627 GADPASVCFDAIKK
-641 AINDKYDLVMV
+641 AINEKYDLVMV

>member
-26 EPVVEENLKSEE
+26 EPVEENLKSEE

-63 YEVKKEETKEEYL
+63 FEVEKEEIKEESL

-81 KEEQSV
+81 KKEQSV

-104 ENTLEESV
+104 ENTLEEPV

-126 IEENKVEDNSSIK
+126 VEENKVEDNSSIK

-144 EPSKGNEQSSFEEP
+144 EPSN
-158 VVEENTL
+158 
-165 EESVQPEVK
+165 
-174 EEQKIEEQP
+174 
-183 IEENKVEDN
+183 ENK
-192 SSIKDEEKYE
+192 
-202 PSKGNEQSSFEEPV
+202 
-216 VEENTL
+216 
-222 EESVQPEVKEE
+222 
-233 QKIEEQPIE
+233 
-242 ENKVEDNSSIKDEE
+242 
-256 KYEPSKGNEQSSFEE
+256 
-271 PVVEENTLEESV
+271 
-283 QPEVKEEQK
+283 
-292 IEEQPIEENKVE
+292 
-304 DNSSI
+304 
-309 KDEEK
+309 
-314 YEPSKGN
+314 
-321 EQSSFEEPVIQN
+321 QSSFEEPVIQN
-333 NTDGIENNNEFEYS
+333 NADGIENNNEFEYS
-347 NPLLDLVLEDKLE
+347 NPLLDLVLEDKFE

-374 EDKAETKE
+374 EDKAETNE

-417 DEDEV
+417 DEV
-422 IEEKEEQTKEAEL
+422 IEEKEEQTKEAEQ
-435 VNSADEPVIEK
+435 VNSTDEPVIEK

-486 YKEANSEYFDDLERC
+486 YKEANSDYFDELERC

-627 GADPASVCFDAVKK
+627 GADPASVCFDAIKK

-761 ALLVGEDENSEE
+761 ALLVGEDENFEE

>member
-16 DEDKKEGKPV
+16 DEDKKEVKPV
-26 EPVVEENLKSEE
+26 EPVEENLKTEE

-63 YEVKKEETKEEYL
+63 SEVKKEEIKEESL

-104 ENTLEESV
+104 ENTLEEPV

-126 IEENKVEDNSSIK
+126 VEENKVEDNSSIK

-144 EPSKGNEQSSFEEP
+144 EPSN
-158 VVEENTL
+158 
-165 EESVQPEVK
+165 
-174 EEQKIEEQP
+174 
-183 IEENKVEDN
+183 ENK
-192 SSIKDEEKYE
+192 
-202 PSKGNEQSSFEEPV
+202 
-216 VEENTL
+216 
-222 EESVQPEVKEE
+222 
-233 QKIEEQPIE
+233 
-242 ENKVEDNSSIKDEE
+242 
-256 KYEPSKGNEQSSFEE
+256 
-271 PVVEENTLEESV
+271 
-283 QPEVKEEQK
+283 
-292 IEEQPIEENKVE
+292 
-304 DNSSI
+304 
-309 KDEEK
+309 
-314 YEPSKGN
+314 
-321 EQSSFEEPVIQN
+321 QSSFEEPVIQN
-333 NTDGIENNNEFEYS
+333 NADGIENNNEFEYS

-417 DEDEV
+417 DEV
-422 IEEKEEQTKEAEL
+422 IEEKEEQTKEAEQ
-435 VNSADEPVIEK
+435 VNFTDEPVIEK

-486 YKEANSEYFDDLERC
+486 YKEANSDYFDELERC

-585 KHYKELGKK
+585 KHYKGLGKK

-627 GADPASVCFDAVKK
+627 GADPASVCFDAIKK

-761 ALLVGEDENSEE
+761 ALLVGEDENFEE

>member
-16 DEDKKEGKPV
+16 DEDKKEVKPV
-26 EPVVEENLKSEE
+26 EPVEENLKSEE
-38 AKDKTSGESVVEKTL
+38 AKDKTSDESVVEKTL
-53 EGNKV
+53 EENKV

-63 YEVKKEETKEEYL
+63 FEVKKEEIKEESL

-87 EQSIEDKVE
+87 EQSVEDKVE

-104 ENTLEESV
+104 ENTLEEPV
-112 QPEVKEEQKIEEQP
+112 QPEVEEEQKIEEQP
-126 IEENKVEDNSSIK
+126 VEENKVEDNSSIK
-139 DEEKY
+139 DEEKH
-144 EPSKGNEQSSFEEP
+144 EPSN
-158 VVEENTL
+158 
-165 EESVQPEVK
+165 
-174 EEQKIEEQP
+174 
-183 IEENKVEDN
+183 ENK
-192 SSIKDEEKYE
+192 
-202 PSKGNEQSSFEEPV
+202 
-216 VEENTL
+216 
-222 EESVQPEVKEE
+222 
-233 QKIEEQPIE
+233 
-242 ENKVEDNSSIKDEE
+242 
-256 KYEPSKGNEQSSFEE
+256 
-271 PVVEENTLEESV
+271 
-283 QPEVKEEQK
+283 
-292 IEEQPIEENKVE
+292 
-304 DNSSI
+304 
-309 KDEEK
+309 
-314 YEPSKGN
+314 
-321 EQSSFEEPVIQN
+321 QSSFEEPVIQN

-367 VNDEQPI
+367 VNDGQPI
-374 EDKAETKE
+374 EDKAETNE

-417 DEDEV
+417 DEV
-422 IEEKEEQTKEAEL
+422 IEEKEEQTKEVEQ
-435 VNSADEPVIEK
+435 VNSTDEPVIEK

-486 YKEANSEYFDDLERC
+486 YKEANSDYFDELERC

-627 GADPASVCFDAVKK
+627 GADPASVCFDAIKK

-761 ALLVGEDENSEE
+761 ALLVGEDENFEE

>member
-53 EGNKV
+53 EENKV

-63 YEVKKEETKEEYL
+63 FEVKKEEIKEESL

-81 KEEQSV
+81 KKEQSV

-104 ENTLEESV
+104 ENTLEEPV

-126 IEENKVEDNSSIK
+126 VEENKVEDNSSIK

-144 EPSKGNEQSSFEEP
+144 EPSKENKQSSFEEP
-158 VVEENTL
+158 VIEENTL
-165 EESVQPEVK
+165 EEPVQPEVK

-183 IEENKVEDN
+183 VEENKVEDN
-192 SSIKDEEKYE
+192 SSIKNEEKNE
-202 PSKGNEQSSFEEPV
+202 PSK
-216 VEENTL
+216 
-222 EESVQPEVKEE
+222 
-233 QKIEEQPIE
+233 
-242 ENKVEDNSSIKDEE
+242 ENK
-256 KYEPSKGNEQSSFEE
+256 QF
-271 PVVEENTLEESV
+271 
-283 QPEVKEEQK
+283 
-292 IEEQPIEENKVE
+292 
-304 DNSSI
+304 
-309 KDEEK
+309 
-314 YEPSKGN
+314 
-321 EQSSFEEPVIQN
+321 SFEEPVIQN

-382 EPIVEKE
+382 EPVVEKE

-406 ENKAEEKENEE
+406 ENKVEDNSSIKDEEAKDKTSGESVVEKTLEGNKVDEEPVHEVKKEEIKEESLQPEVVKEEQSVEQPIEDKAETKEEPVVEGNTLEEPVQPEVKEEQKIEEQPVEENKVEEKENEE

-422 IEEKEEQTKEAEL
+422 IEEKEEQTKEAEQ
-435 VNSADEPVIEK
+435 VNSTDEPVIEK
-446 KNDEATTKKVE
+446 KNDEAIAKKVE

-486 YKEANSEYFDDLERC
+486 YKEANSDYFDELERC

-594 VLLVA
+594 VMLVA

-627 GADPASVCFDAVKK
+627 GADPASVCFDAIKK
-641 AINDKYDLVMV
+641 AINEKYDLVMV

-761 ALLVGEDENSEE
+761 ALLVGEDENFEE

>member
-38 AKDKTSGESVVEKTL
+38 AKDKTSGESVVEKNL
-53 EGNKV
+53 EENKV

-63 YEVKKEETKEEYL
+63 FEVKKEEIKEESL

-96 TKEEPVVE
+96 TKEEPVIE
-104 ENTLEESV
+104 ENTSEEPV

-126 IEENKVEDNSSIK
+126 VEENKVEDNSSIK

-144 EPSKGNEQSSFEEP
+144 EPSKE
-158 VVEENTL
+158 
-165 EESVQPEVK
+165 
-174 EEQKIEEQP
+174 
-183 IEENKVEDN
+183 
-192 SSIKDEEKYE
+192 
-202 PSKGNEQSSFEEPV
+202 
-216 VEENTL
+216 
-222 EESVQPEVKEE
+222 
-233 QKIEEQPIE
+233 
-242 ENKVEDNSSIKDEE
+242 
-256 KYEPSKGNEQSSFEE
+256 
-271 PVVEENTLEESV
+271 
-283 QPEVKEEQK
+283 
-292 IEEQPIEENKVE
+292 
-304 DNSSI
+304 
-309 KDEEK
+309 
-314 YEPSKGN
+314 N

-367 VNDEQPI
+367 VNDEQSI

-422 IEEKEEQTKEAEL
+422 IEEKEEQTKEAEQ

-446 KNDEATTKKVE
+446 KNDEATTEKVE

-627 GADPASVCFDAVKK
+627 GADPASVCFDAIKK
-641 AINDKYDLVMV
+641 AINEKYDLVMV

-694 GQNGVQQAKV
+694 GQNGVQQANV

-761 ALLVGEDENSEE
+761 ALLVGEDENFEE

>member
-16 DEDKKEGKPV
+16 DEAKKEVKPV
-26 EPVVEENLKSEE
+26 EPVEENLKSEE
-38 AKDKTSGESVVEKTL
+38 AKDKTSGESVVKKTL

-63 YEVKKEETKEEYL
+63 FEVKKEEIKEESL

-81 KEEQSV
+81 KKEQSV

-96 TKEEPVVE
+96 TKEEPIVE
-104 ENTLEESV
+104 ENTLEEPV
-112 QPEVKEEQKIEEQP
+112 QPEVEEEQKIEEQP
-126 IEENKVEDNSSIK
+126 VEENKVEDNSSIK
-139 DEEKY
+139 DEEKH
-144 EPSKGNEQSSFEEP
+144 EPSK
-158 VVEENTL
+158 
-165 EESVQPEVK
+165 
-174 EEQKIEEQP
+174 
-183 IEENKVEDN
+183 ED
-192 SSIKDEEKYE
+192 
-202 PSKGNEQSSFEEPV
+202 
-216 VEENTL
+216 
-222 EESVQPEVKEE
+222 
-233 QKIEEQPIE
+233 
-242 ENKVEDNSSIKDEE
+242 
-256 KYEPSKGNEQSSFEE
+256 
-271 PVVEENTLEESV
+271 
-283 QPEVKEEQK
+283 
-292 IEEQPIEENKVE
+292 
-304 DNSSI
+304 
-309 KDEEK
+309 
-314 YEPSKGN
+314 

-406 ENKAEEKENEE
+406 ENKAEEKEDE
-417 DEDEV
+417 EDEV
-422 IEEKEEQTKEAEL
+422 IEEKEEQTKEVEK
-435 VNSADEPVIEK
+435 VNSTDEPVIEK

-486 YKEANSEYFDDLERC
+486 YKEANSDYFDELERC

-559 DPENPTVLLMVGV
+559 DSENPTVLLMVGV

-627 GADPASVCFDAVKK
+627 GADPASVCFDAIKK
-641 AINDKYDLVMV
+641 AINEKYDLVMV

-694 GQNGVQQAKV
+694 GQNGVHQAKV

-761 ALLVGEDENSEE
+761 ALLVGEDENFEE

>member
-26 EPVVEENLKSEE
+26 EPVEENLKSEE

-63 YEVKKEETKEEYL
+63 FEVEKEEIKEESL

-81 KEEQSV
+81 KKEQSV

-104 ENTLEESV
+104 ENTLEEPV

-126 IEENKVEDNSSIK
+126 VEENKVEDNSSIK

-144 EPSKGNEQSSFEEP
+144 EPSN
-158 VVEENTL
+158 
-165 EESVQPEVK
+165 
-174 EEQKIEEQP
+174 
-183 IEENKVEDN
+183 ENK
-192 SSIKDEEKYE
+192 
-202 PSKGNEQSSFEEPV
+202 
-216 VEENTL
+216 
-222 EESVQPEVKEE
+222 
-233 QKIEEQPIE
+233 
-242 ENKVEDNSSIKDEE
+242 
-256 KYEPSKGNEQSSFEE
+256 
-271 PVVEENTLEESV
+271 
-283 QPEVKEEQK
+283 
-292 IEEQPIEENKVE
+292 
-304 DNSSI
+304 
-309 KDEEK
+309 
-314 YEPSKGN
+314 
-321 EQSSFEEPVIQN
+321 QSSFEEPVIQN
-333 NTDGIENNNEFEYS
+333 NADGIENNNEFEYS

-374 EDKAETKE
+374 EDKAETNE

-417 DEDEV
+417 DEV
-422 IEEKEEQTKEAEL
+422 IEEKEEQTKEAEQ
-435 VNSADEPVIEK
+435 VNSTDEPVIEK

-486 YKEANSEYFDDLERC
+486 YKEANSDYFDELERC

-585 KHYKELGKK
+585 KHYKGLGKK

-627 GADPASVCFDAVKK
+627 GADPASVCFDAIKK

-761 ALLVGEDENSEE
+761 ALLVGEDENFEE

>member
-26 EPVVEENLKSEE
+26 EPVVEENLKSEK

-63 YEVKKEETKEEYL
+63 YEVKKEEKKEESL

-81 KEEQSV
+81 KGEQSV
-87 EQSIEDKVE
+87 EQSTEDKVE

-104 ENTLEESV
+104 ENTLEEPV

-126 IEENKVEDNSSIK
+126 VEENKVEDNSSIK

-144 EPSKGNEQSSFEEP
+144 EPSKE
-158 VVEENTL
+158 
-165 EESVQPEVK
+165 
-174 EEQKIEEQP
+174 
-183 IEENKVEDN
+183 
-192 SSIKDEEKYE
+192 
-202 PSKGNEQSSFEEPV
+202 
-216 VEENTL
+216 
-222 EESVQPEVKEE
+222 
-233 QKIEEQPIE
+233 
-242 ENKVEDNSSIKDEE
+242 
-256 KYEPSKGNEQSSFEE
+256 
-271 PVVEENTLEESV
+271 
-283 QPEVKEEQK
+283 
-292 IEEQPIEENKVE
+292 
-304 DNSSI
+304 
-309 KDEEK
+309 
-314 YEPSKGN
+314 N

-333 NTDGIENNNEFEYS
+333 NTDGIENNEFEYS

-367 VNDEQPI
+367 VNDEQPV

-389 LSDEPVQPEI
+389 LLDEPVQPEI
-399 KEEQHAE
+399 KEDQHSE

-422 IEEKEEQTKEAEL
+422 IEEKEEQTKEAEQ

-446 KNDEATTKKVE
+446 KNDEATTEKVE

-486 YKEANSEYFDDLERC
+486 YKEANSEYFDELERC

-761 ALLVGEDENSEE
+761 ALLVGEDENFEE

>member
-16 DEDKKEGKPV
+16 DEDKKEVKPV
-26 EPVVEENLKSEE
+26 EPVEENLKTEE
-38 AKDKTSGESVVEKTL
+38 AKDKTSGESVVEKIL

-63 YEVKKEETKEEYL
+63 FEVKKEEIKEESL

-81 KEEQSV
+81 KKEQSV

-96 TKEEPVVE
+96 TKEEPAVE
-104 ENTLEESV
+104 ENTLEEPA

-126 IEENKVEDNSSIK
+126 VEENKVEDNSSIK

-144 EPSKGNEQSSFEEP
+144 EPSEED
-158 VVEENTL
+158 
-165 EESVQPEVK
+165 K
-174 EEQKIEEQP
+174 
-183 IEENKVEDN
+183 
-192 SSIKDEEKYE
+192 
-202 PSKGNEQSSFEEPV
+202 
-216 VEENTL
+216 
-222 EESVQPEVKEE
+222 
-233 QKIEEQPIE
+233 
-242 ENKVEDNSSIKDEE
+242 
-256 KYEPSKGNEQSSFEE
+256 
-271 PVVEENTLEESV
+271 
-283 QPEVKEEQK
+283 
-292 IEEQPIEENKVE
+292 
-304 DNSSI
+304 
-309 KDEEK
+309 
-314 YEPSKGN
+314 
-321 EQSSFEEPVIQN
+321 QSSFEEPVIQN

-417 DEDEV
+417 DEV
-422 IEEKEEQTKEAEL
+422 IEEKEEQTKEAEQ
-435 VNSADEPVIEK
+435 VNSTDEPVIEK

-486 YKEANSEYFDDLERC
+486 YKEANSDYFDELERC

-559 DPENPTVLLMVGV
+559 DSENPTVLLMVGV

-585 KHYKELGKK
+585 KHYKGLGKK

-627 GADPASVCFDAVKK
+627 GADPASVCFDAIKK

-761 ALLVGEDENSEE
+761 ALLVGEDENFEE

>member
-16 DEDKKEGKPV
+16 DEDKKEVKPV
-26 EPVVEENLKSEE
+26 EPVEENLKSEE

-63 YEVKKEETKEEYL
+63 FEVKKEEIKEESL

-96 TKEEPVVE
+96 TKKEPVVE
-104 ENTLEESV
+104 ENTLEEPV

-126 IEENKVEDNSSIK
+126 VEENKVEDNSSIK
-139 DEEKY
+139 DEEKH
-144 EPSKGNEQSSFEEP
+144 EPSKENKQSSFE
-158 VVEENTL
+158 
-165 EESVQPEVK
+165 
-174 EEQKIEEQP
+174 
-183 IEENKVEDN
+183 
-192 SSIKDEEKYE
+192 
-202 PSKGNEQSSFEEPV
+202 G
-216 VEENTL
+216 
-222 EESVQPEVKEE
+222 
-233 QKIEEQPIE
+233 
-242 ENKVEDNSSIKDEE
+242 
-256 KYEPSKGNEQSSFEE
+256 
-271 PVVEENTLEESV
+271 
-283 QPEVKEEQK
+283 
-292 IEEQPIEENKVE
+292 
-304 DNSSI
+304 
-309 KDEEK
+309 
-314 YEPSKGN
+314 
-321 EQSSFEEPVIQN
+321 PVIQN

-367 VNDEQPI
+367 VNDEQRI

-406 ENKAEEKENEE
+406 ENKAEENENE
-417 DEDEV
+417 EDEV
-422 IEEKEEQTKEAEL
+422 IEEKEEQTKEVEQ
-435 VNSADEPVIEK
+435 VNSIDEPVIEK
-446 KNDEATTKKVE
+446 KNDEDTTKKVE

-486 YKEANSEYFDDLERC
+486 YKEANSDYFDELERC

-627 GADPASVCFDAVKK
+627 GADPASVCFDAIKK

-761 ALLVGEDENSEE
+761 ALLVGEDENFED

>member
-16 DEDKKEGKPV
+16 DENKKEGKPV
-26 EPVVEENLKSEE
+26 EPVEENLKSEE
-38 AKDKTSGESVVEKTL
+38 AKNKTSGESVVEKTL

-63 YEVKKEETKEEYL
+63 FEVKKEEIKEESL

-81 KEEQSV
+81 KKEQSV

-104 ENTLEESV
+104 ENTLEEPV
-112 QPEVKEEQKIEEQP
+112 QPEIKEEQKIEEQP
-126 IEENKVEDNSSIK
+126 VEENKVEDNSSIK

-144 EPSKGNEQSSFEEP
+144 EPSK
-158 VVEENTL
+158 
-165 EESVQPEVK
+165 
-174 EEQKIEEQP
+174 
-183 IEENKVEDN
+183 ENK
-192 SSIKDEEKYE
+192 
-202 PSKGNEQSSFEEPV
+202 QS
-216 VEENTL
+216 N
-222 EESVQPEVKEE
+222 
-233 QKIEEQPIE
+233 
-242 ENKVEDNSSIKDEE
+242 
-256 KYEPSKGNEQSSFEE
+256 
-271 PVVEENTLEESV
+271 
-283 QPEVKEEQK
+283 
-292 IEEQPIEENKVE
+292 
-304 DNSSI
+304 
-309 KDEEK
+309 
-314 YEPSKGN
+314 
-321 EQSSFEEPVIQN
+321 FEEPVIQN

-374 EDKAETKE
+374 EDKVETKE

-399 KEEQHAE
+399 KEDQHAE
-406 ENKAEEKENEE
+406 ENKADDNSSIKDEEAKDKTSGESVVEKTLEGNKVDEEPIYEVKKEEIKEESLQPEVVKKEQSVEQPIEDKAETKEEPVVEENTLEEPVQPEVKEEQKIEEQPVEENKVEENE
-417 DEDEV
+417 EDEV
-422 IEEKEEQTKEAEL
+422 IEEKEEQTKEAEQ
-435 VNSADEPVIEK
+435 VNSTDEPVIEK

-486 YKEANSEYFDDLERC
+486 YKEANSEYFDELERC

-515 LDETEKMAASQHLD
+515 LDETEKIAASQHVD

-761 ALLVGEDENSEE
+761 ALLVGEDENFEE

>member
-16 DEDKKEGKPV
+16 DEAKKEVKPV
-26 EPVVEENLKSEE
+26 EPVEENLKSEE
-38 AKDKTSGESVVEKTL
+38 AKDKTSDESVVEKTL

-63 YEVKKEETKEEYL
+63 FEVKKEEIKEESL

-81 KEEQSV
+81 KKEQPV
-87 EQSIEDKVE
+87 EQPIEDKAE

-104 ENTLEESV
+104 ENTLEEPV
-112 QPEVKEEQKIEEQP
+112 QPEVKEEQKIEEQSV
-126 IEENKVEDNSSIK
+126 EENKVEDNSSIK

-144 EPSKGNEQSSFEEP
+144 EPSKENKQSSFGEP

-165 EESVQPEVK
+165 EEPVQPEVE
-174 EEQKIEEQP
+174 EEQKIEQQP
-183 IEENKVEDN
+183 VEENKVEDN

-202 PSKGNEQSSFEEPV
+202 PSK
-216 VEENTL
+216 
-222 EESVQPEVKEE
+222 
-233 QKIEEQPIE
+233 
-242 ENKVEDNSSIKDEE
+242 EDK
-256 KYEPSKGNEQSSFEE
+256 
-271 PVVEENTLEESV
+271 
-283 QPEVKEEQK
+283 
-292 IEEQPIEENKVE
+292 
-304 DNSSI
+304 
-309 KDEEK
+309 
-314 YEPSKGN
+314 
-321 EQSSFEEPVIQN
+321 QSSFEEPVIQN
-333 NTDGIENNNEFEYS
+333 NTDGIENNNEFEHS

-406 ENKAEEKENEE
+406 ENKAKEKENE
-417 DEDEV
+417 EDEV
-422 IEEKEEQTKEAEL
+422 IEEKEEQTKEAEQ
-435 VNSADEPVIEK
+435 VNSTDEPVIEK

-486 YKEANSEYFDDLERC
+486 YKEANSDYFDDLERC

-627 GADPASVCFDAVKK
+627 GADPASVCFDAIKK
-641 AINDKYDLVMV
+641 AINEKYDLVMV

-761 ALLVGEDENSEE
+761 ALLVGEDENFEE

>member
-63 YEVKKEETKEEYL
+63 YEVKKEEIKEESL

-104 ENTLEESV
+104 ENTLEEPV
-112 QPEVKEEQKIEEQP
+112 QPEVKEEQHAEENKAEEKENEEDEDEVIEEKEEQSIEDKVETKEGPEVEENTLEEPVQPEVKEEQHAEENKAEEKENEEDEDEVIEEKEEQSIEDKVETKEGPEVEENTLEEPVQSEVKEEQKIEEQP
-126 IEENKVEDNSSIK
+126 VEENKVEDNSSIK

-144 EPSKGNEQSSFEEP
+144 EPSKE
-158 VVEENTL
+158 
-165 EESVQPEVK
+165 
-174 EEQKIEEQP
+174 
-183 IEENKVEDN
+183 
-192 SSIKDEEKYE
+192 
-202 PSKGNEQSSFEEPV
+202 
-216 VEENTL
+216 
-222 EESVQPEVKEE
+222 
-233 QKIEEQPIE
+233 
-242 ENKVEDNSSIKDEE
+242 
-256 KYEPSKGNEQSSFEE
+256 
-271 PVVEENTLEESV
+271 
-283 QPEVKEEQK
+283 
-292 IEEQPIEENKVE
+292 
-304 DNSSI
+304 
-309 KDEEK
+309 
-314 YEPSKGN
+314 N

-333 NTDGIENNNEFEYS
+333 NTDGIENNNEVEYS

-422 IEEKEEQTKEAEL
+422 IEEKEEQTKEAEQ
-435 VNSADEPVIEK
+435 VNSTDEPVIEK
-446 KNDEATTKKVE
+446 KNDEATTEKVEVDHETKEQTKEAEQVNSTDEPVIEKKNDEATNKKVE

-486 YKEANSEYFDDLERC
+486 YKEANSEYFDELERC

-761 ALLVGEDENSEE
+761 ALLVGEDENFEE

>member
-16 DEDKKEGKPV
+16 DEDKKEVKPV
-26 EPVVEENLKSEE
+26 EPVEENLKSEE
-38 AKDKTSGESVVEKTL
+38 AKDNTSGESVAEKTL

-63 YEVKKEETKEEYL
+63 YEVKKEEIKEESL
-76 QPEVV
+76 QLEVV
-81 KEEQSV
+81 KKEQSV

-96 TKEEPVVE
+96 TKEEPIVE
-104 ENTLEESV
+104 ENTLEEPV

-126 IEENKVEDNSSIK
+126 VEENKVEDNSSIK

-144 EPSKGNEQSSFEEP
+144 EPSK
-158 VVEENTL
+158 
-165 EESVQPEVK
+165 
-174 EEQKIEEQP
+174 
-183 IEENKVEDN
+183 ENK
-192 SSIKDEEKYE
+192 
-202 PSKGNEQSSFEEPV
+202 
-216 VEENTL
+216 
-222 EESVQPEVKEE
+222 
-233 QKIEEQPIE
+233 
-242 ENKVEDNSSIKDEE
+242 
-256 KYEPSKGNEQSSFEE
+256 
-271 PVVEENTLEESV
+271 
-283 QPEVKEEQK
+283 
-292 IEEQPIEENKVE
+292 
-304 DNSSI
+304 
-309 KDEEK
+309 
-314 YEPSKGN
+314 
-321 EQSSFEEPVIQN
+321 QSSFEEPVIQN

-367 VNDEQPI
+367 VNDEQPN

-417 DEDEV
+417 DEV
-422 IEEKEEQTKEAEL
+422 IEEKEEQTKEAEQ
-435 VNSADEPVIEK
+435 VNSTDEPVIEK

-486 YKEANSEYFDDLERC
+486 YKEANSDYFDELERC

-515 LDETEKMAASQHLD
+515 LDETEKMAASQHVD

-627 GADPASVCFDAVKK
+627 GADPASVCFDAIKK
-641 AINDKYDLVMV
+641 AINEKYDLVMV

-761 ALLVGEDENSEE
+761 ALLVGEDENFEE